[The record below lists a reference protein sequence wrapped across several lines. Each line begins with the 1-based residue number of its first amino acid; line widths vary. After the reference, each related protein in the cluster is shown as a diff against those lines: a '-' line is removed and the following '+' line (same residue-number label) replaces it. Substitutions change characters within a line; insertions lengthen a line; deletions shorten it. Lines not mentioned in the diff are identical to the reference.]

1 MTKIDLPEGVPA
13 DNHTKTSFD
22 GGDFQAP
29 DMATPTFG
37 RENSAFDHRA
47 KRVVRE
53 EYEEI
58 VEEDDDED
66 DEDSHHRP
74 RPPRPGG
81 GLAIMIAITALFAA
95 LSAIVIAN
103 SRSDAPLCS
112 SQPSWNQ
119 YNCRAG

>member
-13 DNHTKTSFD
+13 DNQTKASFG
-22 GGDFQAP
+22 GGDFEAP
-29 DMATPTFG
+29 DMATPSFA
-37 RENSAFDHRA
+37 REKPAFDHKA
-47 KRVVRE
+47 KRIVRE

-66 DEDSHHRP
+66 DDRHLRP
-74 RPPRPGG
+74 RNDPPNNN

-95 LSAIVIAN
+95 LVAIVIAN
-103 SRSDAPLCS
+103 SRSDLPLCS
-112 SQPSWNQ
+112 SQPEWNQ

>member
-13 DNHTKTSFD
+13 DNQTKASFGVD
-22 GGDFQAP
+22 DFAAP
-29 DMATPTFG
+29 DMATPSFV
-37 RENSAFDHRA
+37 REGPGFDHRA

-58 VEEDDDED
+58 VEDDDDED
-66 DEDSHHRP
+66 EEEIHHRP
-74 RPPRPGG
+74 RPPRQAGN
-81 GLAIMIAITALFAA
+81 LAIMIAVVALFAA

-103 SRSDAPLCS
+103 SRSDTPLCS
-112 SQPSWNQ
+112 SQPAWNQ